1 VSIAGSSK
9 QANGSGQ
16 EQTIHF
22 GPDPFILAVVLLILA
37 VGCVTVTSAS
47 YMIAF
52 GKTGDGFYFAKKQAI
67 AMLFGLALMYL
78 FSRVNPDFW
87 KRAAIPI
94 MGCSMALLLLV
105 FVPGVGVE
113 MGGSSR
119 WIRLPFGFFVQ
130 PSELVKF
137 ALIIFIARSLAK
149 KGDSIRE
156 FAIGFLPHIIVMGI
170 VVFFILMQPDFG
182 TAVILTMVVFLMLF
196 IAGVRVQ
203 HLAGSLLLCV
213 PFLIHMA
220 FSAEYRVARLRTF
233 LDPWSSSLK
242 SGFQIIQ
249 SLVAFGC
256 GGFWGVGVG
265 NGLQKLYYLPQ
276 PHSDFIFAVVG
287 EEFGFIGVFCLI
299 ILFYLFI
306 CRGLT
311 IAMRTGDAFQ
321 RYLAF
326 GITCLIGLQAMVNM
340 GVAMGLLPTKGL
352 PLPLVSL
359 GGTSLVMTLAGVGI
373 LMAIIKSTQAKLK
386 ETIQ

>member
-1 VSIAGSSK
+1 
-9 QANGSGQ
+9 
-16 EQTIHF
+16 
-22 GPDPFILAVVLLILA
+22 
-37 VGCVTVTSAS
+37 
-47 YMIAF
+47 
-52 GKTGDGFYFAKKQAI
+52 
-67 AMLFGLALMYL
+67 
-78 FSRVNPDFW
+78 
-87 KRAAIPI
+87 
-94 MGCSMALLLLV
+94 MALLLLV

-299 ILFYLFI
+299 ILFYD
-306 CRGLT
+306 T
-311 IAMRTGDAFQ
+311 WH
-321 RYLAF
+321 
-326 GITCLIGLQAMVNM
+326 
-340 GVAMGLLPTKGL
+340 
-352 PLPLVSL
+352 L
-359 GGTSLVMTLAGVGI
+359 G
-373 LMAIIKSTQAKLK
+373 
-386 ETIQ
+386 